1 MALNIMIVDDSP
13 VMRTFIRKV
22 VGLTGLDVAE
32 CCEARDGEDALKLLR
47 ERLPPHNNW
56 TDLVLTDVNMPG
68 MNGEEFVR
76 QMASD
81 ELLRTIP
88 VIVVSTDS
96 SRSRV
101 QKMLALGARGYI
113 TKPFLAEALRDEVE
127 KVLSL
132 PVAEQNHD

>member
-13 VMRTFIRKV
+13 VMRSFIRKV
-22 VGLTGLDVAE
+22 VGLTGLEVGNYF
-32 CCEARDGEDALKLLR
+32 EAGDGEDALKSLG
-47 ERLPPHNNW
+47 EHW
-56 TDLVLTDVNMPG
+56 VDLVLTDINMPH

-76 QMASD
+76 RMESD

-101 QKMLALGARGYI
+101 QQMLALGARGYVS
-113 TKPFLAEALRDEVE
+113 KPFLPEALRDEVE
-127 KVLSL
+127 KVLGV
-132 PVAEQNHD
+132 PHE

>member
-22 VGLTGLDVAE
+22 VGLTGLDVGE
-32 CCEARDGEDALKLLR
+32 YCEAGNGQDALKLLR
-47 ERLPPHNNW
+47 ERW
-56 TDLVLTDVNMPG
+56 VDLVLTDINMPH

-76 QMASD
+76 QLERD

-96 SRSRV
+96 GHSRV
-101 QKMLALGARGYI
+101 QQMMALGAKGYV
-113 TKPFLAEALRDEVE
+113 TKPFLPEALRDEVE
-127 KVLSL
+127 KILGESH
-132 PVAEQNHD
+132 A